1 MNCLRTFIFSLLL
14 LGSIAARAERLEMLI
29 IFNGYFFDGF
39 PSRAENDSTPCD
51 MVMFSIETPNK
62 AKALCMYSPTAE
74 LPDEFLQAAI
84 PVENVAEG
92 AELLRRYNE
101 QKENLMRMRHGG
113 DETARRLKVG
123 DPFPDF
129 SATDIAGKTWTS
141 ADVDGRVMVL
151 NLWFTGC
158 GPCRGEMP
166 ELSGWK
172 NEMLD
177 VMFFSSTYEAPEIAR
192 QVLDKVD
199 FNWIPLVNNTQF
211 TEYIGSN
218 GYPLT
223 VIVDKSGRI
232 AAFEYGTSPEKRAA
246 LKNKIRELR

>member
-1 MNCLRTFIFSLLL
+1 MNCLRTLIFSLLL
-14 LGSIAARAERLEMLI
+14 LGCVAGRAERLEMLI
-29 IFNGYFFDGF
+29 IYNGYFFDGF
-39 PSRAENDSTPCD
+39 PARAENDSTPRD
-51 MVMFSIETPNK
+51 MVMFSIETPNR
-62 AKALCMYSPTAE
+62 AKALCLFAPSAE
-74 LPDEFLQAAI
+74 LPEEFLQAAI
-84 PVENVAEG
+84 PVEDVKEG

-113 DETARRLKVG
+113 EKTAPRLKVG
-123 DPFPDF
+123 EPFPDF
-129 SATDIAGKTWTS
+129 SATDIAGRTWTN
-141 ADVDGRVMVL
+141 ADANGRVMVL

-172 NEMLD
+172 NEMPD

-199 FNWIPLVNNTQF
+199 FNWIPLVNNSQF

-223 VIVDKSGRI
+223 VIVDKSGKI
-232 AAFEYGTSPEKRAA
+232 AAFEYGTSPAKRAT
-246 LKNKIRELR
+246 LKNKIMELR

>member
-1 MNCLRTFIFSLLL
+1 MKCLRIFVFSLLV
-14 LGSIAARAERLEMLI
+14 LGCIAARAERLKMLI
-29 IFNGYFFDGF
+29 IYNGYFFDGF
-39 PSRAENDSTPCD
+39 PARAENDSTPRD
-51 MVMFSIETPNK
+51 MVMFSIETPNRV
-62 AKALCMYSPTAE
+62 KALCLFAPSTG
-74 LPDEFLQAAI
+74 LPEEFLQAAI
-84 PVENVAEG
+84 PVEDVEEG
-92 AELLRRYNE
+92 EELLRRYNE
-101 QKENLMRMRHGG
+101 QKDNLMRMRHRGG
-113 DETARRLKVG
+113 ETVPRLKVG
-123 DPFPDF
+123 EPFPDF
-129 SATDIAGKTWTS
+129 SATDIAGKTWTN
-141 ADVDGRVMVL
+141 ADANGRVMVL

-172 NEMLD
+172 NEMPD

-192 QVLDKVD
+192 QVLDKID

-223 VIVDKSGRI
+223 VIVDKSGKI